1 MTPLP
6 LRRLLSSRLNRTLA
20 SLDWTERNIRT
31 VPVSYLKAVVYMYL
45 IVSSEPGILP
55 PFPVEVVEVDGAG
68 LVGEG
73 GDRHDPGG
81 SRGLDL
87 VEEEVGEEEVAE
99 VVRPDLHLEAVLR
112 LGR

>member
-1 MTPLP
+1 MINAVQFVKL
-6 LRRLLSSRLNRTLA
+6 
-20 SLDWTERNIRT
+20 
-31 VPVSYLKAVVYMYL
+31 VVYL
-45 IVSSEPGILP
+45 VVSREPGILP

-73 GDRHDPGG
+73 GHRHDPGG
-81 SRGLDL
+81 RRGLDL

-112 LGR
+112 LGESEGAHMTSANVRILDPIPLP